1 MLFEQ
6 MHETSSIKD
15 EARAL
20 DGTTGKGKGT
30 KDLFHGAMPS
40 EPTYR
45 FLPFLNPVRLRTPLK
60 SQEFSP
66 DNCYQSFTQM
76 INSGLPML

>member
-1 MLFEQ
+1 
-6 MHETSSIKD
+6 MHETSSIKY
-15 EARAL
+15 EACGL
-20 DGTTGKGKGT
+20 DGTAGKGKGT

-45 FLPFLNPVRLRTPLK
+45 FLPFLDPVCLGTPLK

-76 INSGLPML
+76 DQLRLTHALI

>member
-1 MLFEQ
+1 

-20 DGTTGKGKGT
+20 DGTTVKGKGT